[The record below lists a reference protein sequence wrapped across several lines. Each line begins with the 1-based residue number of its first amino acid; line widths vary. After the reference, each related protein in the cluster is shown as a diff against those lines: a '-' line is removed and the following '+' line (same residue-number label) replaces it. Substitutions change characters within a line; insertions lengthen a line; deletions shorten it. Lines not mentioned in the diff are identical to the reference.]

1 VFKPSKKNLIH
12 AAVILAAVFFLSVI
26 LPSLRPYALN
36 VLRFPLNVFSFA
48 GREAVG
54 IITYHRNMVQ
64 RLALEREISL
74 LRQKIKSL
82 DEIAYENRRLR
93 GLLSFREE
101 NKQRTV
107 AARVIARPPDNWL
120 SVIIVDKG
128 TSAGVRRNAVVITP
142 AGLLG
147 RVVDATPN
155 LSKVTLVNDPDFSVS
170 AIVQRSRQ
178 EGLVSGTLGTSLIM
192 KYLPRESDVKV
203 DDVVVTSGLTGICP
217 KGILVGKVTSIG
229 EEFSGLSH
237 YAIIRP
243 SVSLSNVEEVLI
255 IIP

>member
-12 AAVILAAVFFLSVI
+12 AAAILAAVFLLSAV
-26 LPSLRPYALN
+26 LPALRPYALN
-36 VLRFPLNVFSFA
+36 VLRFPFSIFSFA

-54 IITYHRNMVQ
+54 MITYHRNMVERQ
-64 RLALEREISL
+64 GLEQEIAS
-74 LRQKIKSL
+74 LRQQVKSL
-82 DEIAYENRRLR
+82 DEIAFENRRLQN
-93 GLLSFREE
+93 LLGFREQ
-101 NKQRTV
+101 NRQRTV
-107 AARVIARPPDNWL
+107 AARVIARAPDNWL

-128 TSAGVRRNAVVITP
+128 SSTGVRRNAVVITP

-147 RVVDATPN
+147 RVVDTSPN
-155 LSKVTLVNDPDFSVS
+155 LSKVALVNDPDFSVS

-243 SVSLSNVEEVLI
+243 SVNLSNVEEVLI